1 MACASSS
8 LIADWD
14 AAGAAKMVN
23 KLAAVVDAV
32 EVDRLAI
39 VISPR
44 TVRGRSQSGH
54 LSKRRPA
61 IDVRPPTTNPRLG
74 RSLANN
80 RRGNGTL
87 SLTTRKTIACAVQIR
102 TQADRRVHRM
112 ARRRAR
118 DRQTSIAA
126 AHTSAQ
132 RSTGAGAAG

>member
-44 TVRGRSQSGH
+44 TVRRRSQSGH

-61 IDVRPPTTNPRLG
+61 IDVRPPTTNPRLPLPG
-74 RSLANN
+74 EQPVRERDVELNHKEDNCLRSSDQNSS
-80 RRGNGTL
+80 RP
-87 SLTTRKTIACAVQIR
+87 
-102 TQADRRVHRM
+102 
-112 ARRRAR
+112 
-118 DRQTSIAA
+118 
-126 AHTSAQ
+126 
-132 RSTGAGAAG
+132 